1 MCADVGE
8 ALTQMF
14 AQAMCEH
21 ESQNVVQCGDFML
34 SIALLACSPI
44 QSLKMVQRQISLR
57 KATSPRPKT
66 AFSVADRLETQGY
79 RTYRWT
85 CFGRLQ
91 MLV

>member
-8 ALTQMF
+8 ALAQMF

-34 SIALLACSPI
+34 STALLACSPI

-57 KATSPRPKT
+57 KSHVPAPRKQPSASLTDLRPRDT
-66 AFSVADRLETQGY
+66 ARIAGLASEDFK
-79 RTYRWT
+79 
-85 CFGRLQ
+85 C
-91 MLV
+91 

>member
-34 SIALLACSPI
+34 PIALLACSPI
-44 QSLKMVQRQISLR
+44 QSLKMVQRQISL
-57 KATSPRPKT
+57 
-66 AFSVADRLETQGY
+66 
-79 RTYRWT
+79 
-85 CFGRLQ
+85 
-91 MLV
+91 